1 MNNKKVLLTNAAL
14 WAAYDGL
21 TSLYLT
27 AFALA
32 LGANNITVG
41 ILSALPFLASIIA
54 QIPGAELVSHFPR
67 RLIYP
72 LFSGIGRLFWF
83 PILASPFIFFQPLPF
98 VIFFFLCS
106 RICESLTEPAAT
118 TLIADAVSVEQRGS
132 FTSIRLRLLGGF
144 GIAAMSLGG
153 LWLKQYPKESPIG
166 FAGMFGF
173 AVILGIA
180 SSFVMFRIKE
190 PRYPDH
196 NHHKISEFFTLE
208 GPLRRFVLFAVA
220 FNFAFMLAS
229 PFFAVYMLK
238 NLGISYEYFGIV
250 TSITVLAQII
260 TSGFIGRLADK
271 YGDKPI
277 AILGVLGT
285 TLVPL
290 AFLGITT
297 KNLWLLIPAQLL
309 SGVVWAAADISRFNL
324 LLDLTDPKKRAIQ
337 IAEYNLYAN
346 IPLIIAPILG
356 GWLSENAALVLTGIP
371 LIFVL
376 SSVLRLISAIFLFGI
391 KEPRSKQEYSATYV
405 LREAMHFHPNRG
417 IVSGITVVRRIAS
430 GLLR

>member
-1 MNNKKVLLTNAAL
+1 MNNRRVLITNAAL

-32 LGANNITVG
+32 LGASNVTVG
-41 ILSALPFLASIIA
+41 ILSALPFLAGIIA

-72 LFSGIGRLFWF
+72 LFSGLGRLFWL
-83 PILASPFIFFQPLPF
+83 PILASPFLFYAPLPY

-106 RICESLTEPAAT
+106 RLCESATEPAAT
-118 TLIADAVSVEQRGS
+118 TLIADAVPSEQRGA
-132 FTSIRLRLLGGF
+132 FTSLRLRVIGGF
-144 GIAAMSLGG
+144 GIAAMSIGG
-153 LWLKQYPKESPIG
+153 LWLKQFPKESPVG
-166 FAGMFGF
+166 FALMFGF
-173 AVILGIA
+173 AIILGLA
-180 SSFVMFRIKE
+180 SAIIMRRIKE
-190 PRYPDH
+190 PKYPDH
-196 NHHKISEFFTLE
+196 HHHSLSEFFTIRGE
-208 GPLRRFVLFAVA
+208 LRRFVLFAVA

-238 NLGISYEYFGIV
+238 NLGISYEYYGIV
-250 TSITVLAQII
+250 TSITILAQLL

-297 KNLWLLIPAQLL
+297 KNIWLLVPAQLL

-324 LLDLTDPKKRAIQ
+324 LLDLTEPKRRAIQ

-356 GWLSENAALVLTGIP
+356 GWISEHMIFVLSGIP
-371 LIFVL
+371 LIFVM
-376 SSVLRLISAIFLFGI
+376 SSALRLLSVFFLFSI
-391 KEPRSKQEYSATYV
+391 KEPRSKREYSATFV
-405 LREAMHFHPNRG
+405 LQEAIHFHPNRG
-417 IVSGITVVRRIAS
+417 IVSGVSAVKRVAS
-430 GLLR
+430 GLIK